1 MLIHTCDEIFF
12 VLDEREG
19 TTVCT
24 NCGYVVDSQ
33 LYVNTFSYNNEV
45 PETEKQEFNEI
56 LSRLNLTSDIVQQE
70 KDIDNLSSLYSV
82 INKTSAVTMNEFCL
96 ATGLAK
102 KKVVKSNRNSICAT
116 NESIL
121 LDKYCKLLNI
131 CFKDY
136 TVIKEKIS
144 SFSNKTG
151 HSPLT
156 IIGYYIY
163 VCCKKKYKLSIQKVC
178 NVIGISPISIQR
190 FKKYEFSCGS
200 SLSTR

>member
-1 MLIHTCDEIFF
+1 MPDHTCDEIYY
-12 VLDEREG
+12 VSDEREG
-19 TTVCT
+19 TIVCT

-33 LYVNTFSYNNEV
+33 LYVNSFLNLE
-45 PETEKQEFNEI
+45 ETNKIEKNDFTEI
-56 LSRLNLTSDIVQQE
+56 LSRLNLTNNIVDQE
-70 KDIDNLSSLYSV
+70 KKIENIPSLYNV
-82 INKTSAVTMNEFCL
+82 INKTSAVSMNEFCS
-96 ATGLAK
+96 ATGLTK
-102 KKVVKSNRNSICAT
+102 KKVVKSNRNNICAT

-131 CFKDY
+131 SFKDY

-144 SFSNKTG
+144 TLSNKTG

-163 VCCKKKYKLSIQKVC
+163 VCCKKQYKLSIQKVC

-190 FKKYEFSCGS
+190 FKKYEFSCRS